1 MTAERLLHATHTLET
16 IQEAVLTGPAA
27 VVTPHTILLG
37 HSLECDLNAL
47 QIRHPLCLDTAL
59 MFKHPRGAPY
69 KPALKWLSQKYMQK
83 EIQGGKAGHDS
94 EEDARACVGLLKLKE
109 EHGEPRLLLR
119 RLRRMQDGMRGS

>member
-1 MTAERLLHATHTLET
+1 MTAERLADATHTLSS
-16 IQEAVLTGPAA
+16 IQTAILTGPGAII
-27 VVTPHTILLG
+27 TPHTILLG

-59 MFKHPRGAPY
+59 MYKHPRGAPY

-83 EIQGGKAGHDS
+83 EIQGSKGGHDS

-109 EHGEPRLLLR
+109 EHGQLPRSR
-119 RLRRMQDGMRGS
+119 KSADKGS